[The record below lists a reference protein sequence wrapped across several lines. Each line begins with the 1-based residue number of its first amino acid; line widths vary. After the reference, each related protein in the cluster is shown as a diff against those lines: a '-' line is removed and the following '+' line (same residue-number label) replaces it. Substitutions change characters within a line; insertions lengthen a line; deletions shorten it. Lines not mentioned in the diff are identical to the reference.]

1 MIRPNL
7 NNRRERS
14 EQRKRPSNL
23 AATLRCPCFA
33 ADQPMPPRFTIL
45 FRLRGSPNIPVRA
58 FATVLLTHT
67 LAFAPAF

>member
-1 MIRPNL
+1 
-7 NNRRERS
+7 
-14 EQRKRPSNL
+14 
-23 AATLRCPCFA
+23 
-33 ADQPMPPRFTIL
+33 MPPRFTIL